1 MEKVEISILEKMH
14 QSEVLWKKIW
24 ALGIHM
30 ELWPT
35 KEEK

>member
-1 MEKVEISILEKMH
+1 MEKVEISILEKIH
-14 QSEVLWKKIW
+14 QSK
-24 ALGIHM
+24 GIHM